1 MKPIIIEYSSNEY
14 PERLRKIQNPPSRLY
29 ALGNIKLLD
38 EIGIAVVGS
47 RTNTQ
52 YGEKMCKRFVKKL
65 IEYNINIISGLAYGI
80 DSIAHKKC
88 LENFGK
94 TIAVLP
100 SGLENICRLTNKEIF
115 DEILQ
120 HKGLIISEYENNV
133 SADSKKFLERN
144 RIVAGLGLGTLV
156 VEAGY
161 RSGTSVTARFTV
173 ENGNSLFCIPSSLE
187 NIKGKTTNLLIQQGA
202 KLVISAEDIITELS
216 RTNPNIRFI
225 KMENKSAKNF
235 LNVEP
240 ELQKVF
246 QIINDEPKDINQIAR
261 RTRIP
266 VSEANYKIM
275 MLQLDNKIIEL
286 PGQRYIRNEGED

>member
-1 MKPIIIEYSSNEY
+1 
-14 PERLRKIQNPPSRLY
+14 
-29 ALGNIKLLD
+29 
-38 EIGIAVVGS
+38 
-47 RTNTQ
+47 
-52 YGEKMCKRFVKKL
+52 MCKRFVKKL

-115 DEILQ
+115 NEILQ
-120 HKGLIISEYENNV
+120 NKGLIISEYENNV

-202 KLVISAEDIITELS
+202 KLVISAEDIIAELS

-246 QIINDEPKDINQIAR
+246 QIINNEPKDINQIAR

-275 MLQLDNKIIEL
+275 MLQIDNKVIEL